1 MRALPARSLFAATL
15 ALSLGLAGCTA
26 ASSSGTDGPRRSA
39 NRITRVEL
47 EELGQVDAYEAV
59 QRLRPNW
66 LRPRG
71 GQTAQV
77 MVDGSR
83 QPGRLN
89 VLRQY
94 RAAQIE
100 EMRYMSSSDATTRYG
115 TGYDG
120 GAILITTRR

>member
-1 MRALPARSLFAATL
+1 MRALPARPFFAATL
-15 ALSLGLAGCTA
+15 ALIIGMAGCTA
-26 ASSSGTDGPRRSA
+26 SGGSGTDGPRRSA
-39 NRITRVEL
+39 NLITRVEL
-47 EELGQVDAYEAV
+47 EEVSLLDAYQAI

-77 MVDGSR
+77 VVDGNP
-83 QPGRLN
+83 QPGRLD

-94 RAAQIE
+94 RAIQLDE
-100 EMRYMSSSDATTRYG
+100 LRYMSASDATTRYG

>member
-1 MRALPARSLFAATL
+1 MRALPTRSLFAATL
-15 ALSLGLAGCTA
+15 ALSLGLAGCA
-26 ASSSGTDGPRRSA
+26 AGAGSGTDGPRRSA

-47 EELGQVDAYEAV
+47 EEVSQLDAYQAV

-77 MVDGSR
+77 IVDGSR
-83 QPGRLN
+83 QPGRLD

-94 RAAQIE
+94 RAAQVE
-100 EMRYMSSSDATTRYG
+100 EMRFMSSSDATTRYG

-120 GAILITTRR
+120 GAILITSRR